1 MDICF
6 YSFFHIGDIYFASLF
21 INLICKLNRN
31 VNFYY
36 YFINGDVFF
45 NDIPNI
51 KRLGHKYD
59 KYSNSLVNGD
69 PPEDLVNVDILNL
82 LKSND
87 MQSEGSKQILVD
99 GKLITFVNT
108 WCRSSYLVGDD
119 FNINVGINVY
129 NNLINKIN
137 EIYSLN
143 LNFNI
148 SHPKELIEDLNV
160 KDKECEYNGELPENL
175 NETIFVFNYVARSL
189 DFNMDRLN
197 NYIIELSKNNNVIVP
212 CYESNLER
220 PNIKFIDRDFNILPD
235 PSCTNLIQL
244 WEIAIKCK
252 NIILLPTGGSWTFFH
267 KLNEIKMDQIYVFE
281 YPNYSDKLN
290 TCINILTGEDK
301 NLIKTVFHNG

>member
-1 MDICF
+1 
-6 YSFFHIGDIYFASLF
+6 
-21 INLICKLNRN
+21 
-31 VNFYY
+31 
-36 YFINGDVFF
+36 
-45 NDIPNI
+45 
-51 KRLGHKYD
+51 
-59 KYSNSLVNGD
+59 
-69 PPEDLVNVDILNL
+69 
-82 LKSND
+82 
-87 MQSEGSKQILVD
+87 
-99 GKLITFVNT
+99 
-108 WCRSSYLVGDD
+108 
-119 FNINVGINVY
+119 
-129 NNLINKIN
+129 
-137 EIYSLN
+137 
-143 LNFNI
+143 
-148 SHPKELIEDLNV
+148 
-160 KDKECEYNGELPENL
+160 
-175 NETIFVFNYVARSL
+175 
-189 DFNMDRLN
+189 MDRLN